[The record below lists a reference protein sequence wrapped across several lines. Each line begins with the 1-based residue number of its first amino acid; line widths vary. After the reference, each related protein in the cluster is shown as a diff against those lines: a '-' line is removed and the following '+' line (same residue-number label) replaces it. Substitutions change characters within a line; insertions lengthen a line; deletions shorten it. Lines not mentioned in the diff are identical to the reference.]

1 MAFNL
6 DNYTTVAERLKAA
19 LEKHEPNN
27 IRILTDLLHVER
39 DDAGKPIQ
47 YICRTQIWFGDT
59 LKAQDL
65 AEEMVGSSNVN
76 RTSALENCSTSSC
89 GRALAL
95 IGFMGTD
102 PITKKPVRPS
112 REEMEKVARAE
123 ANAQAE
129 VINKVVYSQDQI
141 DMAVEA
147 MEQVLAIA
155 DISELKLL
163 YTGAQQA
170 GLLHIPVNGKTLNT
184 IINNKKKELE
194 AK

>member
-1 MAFNL
+1 MAINM
-6 DNYTTVAERLKAA
+6 DRYSPVVVRLLAA
-19 LEKHEPNN
+19 LEKHAKDN
-27 IRILTDLLHVER
+27 IRIITDLIHVER
-39 DDAGKPIQ
+39 DSSGKPLQ
-47 YICRTQIWFGDT
+47 YICRTQIWFGDV

-76 RTSALENCSTSSC
+76 KYSALENCSTSSC

-95 IGFMGTD
+95 IGFVGSD
-102 PITKKPVRPS
+102 PVTKEPVRPT

-129 VINKVVYSQDQI
+129 IINKVVYSQDQI
-141 DMAVEA
+141 DMAAEGI
-147 MEQVLAIA
+147 EQVSSVVDLA
-155 DISELKLL
+155 ELKLL

-170 GLLHIPVNGKTLNT
+170 GLLHIPVGGKTLNT
-184 IINNKKKELE
+184 VINTKKKELE

>member
-1 MAFNL
+1 MAINM
-6 DNYTTVAERLKAA
+6 DRYSPVVVRLLAA
-19 LEKHEPNN
+19 LEKHAKDN
-27 IRILTDLLHVER
+27 IRIITDLIHVER
-39 DDAGKPIQ
+39 DSSGKPLQ
-47 YICRTQIWFGDT
+47 YICRTQIWFGDV

-76 RTSALENCSTSSC
+76 KYSALENCSTSSC

-95 IGFMGTD
+95 IGFVGSD
-102 PITKKPVRPS
+102 PVTKEPVRPT
-112 REEMEKVARAE
+112 REEMEKVARGE

-141 DMAVEA
+141 DMAAEGI
-147 MEQVLAIA
+147 EQVSSVVDLA
-155 DISELKLL
+155 ELKLL

-170 GLLHIPVNGKTLNT
+170 GLLHIPVGGKTLNT
-184 IINNKKKELE
+184 VINTKKKELE

>member
-1 MAFNL
+1 M
-6 DNYTTVAERLKAA
+6 DRYSPVVVRLLAA
-19 LEKHEPNN
+19 LEKHAKDN
-27 IRILTDLLHVER
+27 IRIITDLIHVER
-39 DDAGKPIQ
+39 DSSGKPLQ
-47 YICRTQIWFGDT
+47 YICRTQIWFGDV

-76 RTSALENCSTSSC
+76 KYSALENCSTSSC

-95 IGFMGTD
+95 IGFVGSD
-102 PITKKPVRPS
+102 PVTKEPVRPT

-129 VINKVVYSQDQI
+129 IINKVVYSQDQI
-141 DMAVEA
+141 DMAAEGI
-147 MEQVLAIA
+147 EQVSSVVDLA
-155 DISELKLL
+155 ELKLL

-170 GLLHIPVNGKTLNT
+170 GLLHIPVGGKTLNT
-184 IINNKKKELE
+184 VINTKKKELE

>member
-1 MAFNL
+1 MAINM
-6 DNYTTVAERLKAA
+6 DRYSPVVVRLLAA
-19 LEKHEPNN
+19 LEKHAKDN
-27 IRILTDLLHVER
+27 IRIITDLIHVER
-39 DDAGKPIQ
+39 TADGKPIQ
-47 YICRTQIWFGDT
+47 YICRTQIWFGDV

-76 RTSALENCSTSSC
+76 KYSALENCSTSSC

-95 IGFMGTD
+95 IGFVGSD
-102 PITKKPVRPS
+102 PITKEPVRPT

-141 DMAVEA
+141 DMATEGI
-147 MEQVLAIA
+147 EQVSSVTDLA
-155 DISELKLL
+155 ELKLL

-170 GLLHIPVNGKTLNT
+170 GLLHVPVGGKTLNSV
-184 IINNKKKELE
+184 INNKKKELE

>member
-19 LEKHEPNN
+19 LEKHEKDN

-39 DDAGKPIQ
+39 DNTGKPIQ
-47 YICRTQIWFGDT
+47 YICRTQIYFGDV

-76 RTSALENCSTSSC
+76 KYSALENCSTSSC
-89 GRALAL
+89 GRALGL

-102 PITKKPVRPS
+102 PVTKKPVRPS

-129 VINKVVYSQDQI
+129 VINKVIYSQDQI

-147 MEQVLAIA
+147 IEQVLTIT

-163 YTGAQQA
+163 YTGAQEA
-170 GLLHIPVNGKTLNT
+170 GLLHIPVNGKTLNSV
-184 IINNKKKELE
+184 INNKKKELE

>member
-1 MAFNL
+1 MAIHM
-6 DNYTTVAERLKAA
+6 DRYSPVVVRLLAA
-19 LEKHEPNN
+19 LEKHAKDN
-27 IRILTDLLHVER
+27 IRIITDLIHVER
-39 DDAGKPIQ
+39 DSSGKPLQ
-47 YICRTQIWFGDT
+47 YICRTQIWFGDV

-76 RTSALENCSTSSC
+76 KYSALENCSTSSC

-95 IGFMGTD
+95 IGFVGSD
-102 PITKKPVRPS
+102 PVTKEPVRPT
-112 REEMEKVARAE
+112 REEMEKVVRAE

-129 VINKVVYSQDQI
+129 IINKVVYSQDQI
-141 DMAVEA
+141 DMAAEGI
-147 MEQVLAIA
+147 EQVLSVVDLA
-155 DISELKLL
+155 ELKLL

-170 GLLHIPVNGKTLNT
+170 GLLHIPVGGKTLNS

>member
-1 MAFNL
+1 MGFNL

-19 LEKHEPNN
+19 LEKHEKDN

-39 DDAGKPIQ
+39 DNTGKPIQ
-47 YICRTQIWFGDT
+47 YICRTQIYFGDV

-76 RTSALENCSTSSC
+76 RYSALENCSTSSC
-89 GRALAL
+89 GRALGL

-102 PITKKPVRPS
+102 PVTKKPIRPT

-123 ANAQAE
+123 ANAQSE
-129 VINKVVYSQDQI
+129 TINKVVYSQEQI
-141 DMAVEA
+141 DMAAEGI
-147 MEQVLAIA
+147 EQVSSVTDLT
-155 DISELKLL
+155 ELKLL

-170 GLLHIPVNGKTLNT
+170 GLLHIPVGGKTLNS

>member
-1 MAFNL
+1 M
-6 DNYTTVAERLKAA
+6 DRYSPVVVRLLAA
-19 LEKHEPNN
+19 LEKHAKDN
-27 IRILTDLLHVER
+27 IRIITDLIHVER
-39 DDAGKPIQ
+39 TADGKPIQ
-47 YICRTQIWFGDT
+47 YICRTQIWFGDV

-76 RTSALENCSTSSC
+76 KYSALENCSTSSC

-95 IGFMGTD
+95 IGFVGSD
-102 PITKKPVRPS
+102 PVTKEPVRPT

-141 DMAVEA
+141 DMAAEGI
-147 MEQVLAIA
+147 EQVSSVVDLA
-155 DISELKLL
+155 ELKLL

-170 GLLHIPVNGKTLNT
+170 GLLHVPVSGKTLNT
-184 IINNKKKELE
+184 VINTKKKELE

>member
-19 LEKHEPNN
+19 LEKHEKDN

-39 DDAGKPIQ
+39 DNTGKPIQ
-47 YICRTQIWFGDT
+47 YICRTQIYFGDV

-76 RTSALENCSTSSC
+76 KYSALENCSTSSC
-89 GRALAL
+89 GRALGL

-102 PITKKPVRPS
+102 PVTKKPIRPT

-147 MEQVLAIA
+147 IEQVLAIT

-163 YTGAQQA
+163 YTGAQEA
-170 GLLHIPVNGKTLNT
+170 GLLHIPVNGKTLNSA
-184 IINNKKKELE
+184 INNKKKELE

>member
-19 LEKHEPNN
+19 LEKHEKDN

-39 DDAGKPIQ
+39 TADGKPIQ
-47 YICRTQIWFGDT
+47 YICRTQIYFGDV

-76 RTSALENCSTSSC
+76 RYSALENCSTSSC
-89 GRALAL
+89 GRALGL

-102 PITKKPVRPS
+102 PVTKKPIRPT

-147 MEQVLAIA
+147 IEQVLAIT

-163 YTGAQQA
+163 YTGAQEA
-170 GLLHIPVNGKTLNT
+170 GLLHIPVNGKTLNSA
-184 IINNKKKELE
+184 INNKKKELE